1 MDKHLPTCPSCRA
14 IYAERKPPELP
25 PCKSCRVE
33 LQVENEDIAQ
43 VYMLTRRQYVTAETG
58 RIVDISIPAV
68 KIVMDLMGVADQ
80 KDCLDGVR
88 SLFFHFLEKK

>member
-1 MDKHLPTCPSCRA
+1 
-14 IYAERKPPELP
+14 
-25 PCKSCRVE
+25 
-33 LQVENEDIAQ
+33 
-43 VYMLTRRQYVTAETG
+43 MLTRRQYVTAETG